1 MCVVWY
7 FMCCLCQFSSV
18 LDSIF
23 VSYKKQTYY
32 LNKINIMR
40 ATEYQGGKTF
50 TIVEKEIEQPNLGEV
65 RIKVAYAGVCGTDV
79 HIYHGMMDQR
89 VAMPLTI
96 GHEMSGVVDA
106 VGSGV
111 EGYEIGEKVVVR
123 PLDDRAVKA
132 SDKGFNHICEEL
144 KFIGIDSPGAM
155 QEYWNVPAFTL
166 HKLQETTDLK
176 LAALI
181 EPLSVAT
188 HDVRLSGL
196 TKGETA
202 VVIGGGP
209 IGLLV
214 AMVAKTKGAQ
224 VIISEVNPNR
234 VQKAID
240 LGFDAVSPVDID
252 LVSYVKEKTEGRL
265 ADVVF
270 EVAGVQ
276 PALDVM
282 TEVAGIRGRIVMVAI
297 HGQKKEID
305 LFKFF
310 WKELKLI
317 GARVYEKEDY
327 ETAIALVTANE
338 LPFEEMITDI
348 QPLSNIQQVFEDID
362 NNPEGLKVLMDCTL

>member
-1 MCVVWY
+1 
-7 FMCCLCQFSSV
+7 
-18 LDSIF
+18 
-23 VSYKKQTYY
+23 
-32 LNKINIMR
+32 MR
-40 ATEYQGGKTF
+40 ATEYIGNKSF
-50 TIVEKEIEQPNLGEV
+50 SVFEKEIPNPEKGEV
-65 RIKVAYAGVCGTDV
+65 RIKVAYVGVCGTDV
-79 HIYHGMMDQR
+79 HIYHGMMDKR
-89 VAMPLTI
+89 VNIPETI
-96 GHEMSGVVDA
+96 GHEMSGVIDA

-111 EGYEIGEKVVVR
+111 SNYNIGDKVVVR
-123 PLDDRAVKA
+123 PLDDRGAKP
-132 SDKGFNHICEEL
+132 SDKGFNHVCEDL

-155 QEYWNVPAFTL
+155 QQYWNVPAFTL
-166 HKLQETTDLK
+166 HKLKDNTDLK

-181 EPLSVAT
+181 EPLSVAA

-196 TKGETA
+196 TSDETA

-214 AMVAKTKGAQ
+214 AMVAKAQGAQ
-224 VIISEVNPNR
+224 VIISEVNKNR
-234 VQKAID
+234 IAKAQS
-240 LGFDAVSPVDID
+240 LGFDAVNPTDTNLVD
-252 LVSYVKEKTEGRL
+252 YVKEKTAGRL

-297 HGQKKEID
+297 HGEKKPVD

-327 ETAIALVTANE
+327 DYAIDLVTKNE
-338 LPFEEMITDI
+338 LPFEEMITDV
-348 QPLSNIQQVFEDID
+348 QPLSHIQKVFEAID
-362 NNPEGLKVLMDCTL
+362 NNPEGLKVLMDCQQ

>member
-1 MCVVWY
+1 
-7 FMCCLCQFSSV
+7 
-18 LDSIF
+18 
-23 VSYKKQTYY
+23 
-32 LNKINIMR
+32 MR
-40 ATEYQGGKTF
+40 ATEYRGNKTF
-50 TIVEKEIEQPNLGEV
+50 KVVEKEIVQPGADEV
-65 RIKVAYAGVCGTDV
+65 RIKVAYVGVCGTDV

-89 VAMPLTI
+89 VDTPLTI
-96 GHEMSGVVDA
+96 GHEMSGVIDA
-106 VGSGV
+106 VGANV
-111 EGYEIGEKVVVR
+111 TGYDVGEKVVVR
-123 PLDDRAVKA
+123 PLDDRAVKP
-132 SDKGFNHICEEL
+132 SDKGFNHICEDL

-166 HKLQETTDLK
+166 HKLKESTDLK

-181 EPLSVAT
+181 EPLSVAV

-196 TKGETA
+196 VKGETA

-214 AMVAKTKGAQ
+214 AMVAKTTGAQ
-224 VIISEVNPNR
+224 VIISEVNKNR
-234 VQKAID
+234 IAKAKE
-240 LGFDAVSPVDID
+240 LGFDAVSPLEVD
-252 LVSYVKEKTEGRL
+252 LVSYVKEKTAGSL

-317 GARVYEKEDY
+317 GARVYEEEDY
-327 ETAIALVTANE
+327 ETSIALVTANE
-338 LPFEEMITDI
+338 LPFEEMITDV

-362 NNPEGLKVLMDCTL
+362 NNPEGLKVLMDCQL

>member
-1 MCVVWY
+1 M
-7 FMCCLCQFSSV
+7 
-18 LDSIF
+18 
-23 VSYKKQTYY
+23 K
-32 LNKINIMR
+32 
-40 ATEYQGGKTF
+40 ATLYEGNKTF
-50 TIVEKEIEQPNLGEV
+50 KVIEKEIEQPGKGEV
-65 RIKVAYAGVCGTDV
+65 RIKVAYVGVCGTDV
-79 HIYHGMMDQR
+79 HIYHGMMDKR
-89 VAMPLTI
+89 VNIPETI
-96 GHEMSGVVDA
+96 GHEMSGVIDA
-106 VGSGV
+106 VGEGV
-111 EGYEIGEKVVVR
+111 SNFAIGDKVVVR
-123 PLDDRAVKA
+123 PLDDRLVKP

-166 HKLQETTDLK
+166 HKLKEDTDLK

-188 HDVRLSGL
+188 HDVRMSGL
-196 TKGETA
+196 KAGETA
-202 VVIGGGP
+202 VVLGGGP

-214 AMVAKTKGAQ
+214 AMVAKEVGAN
-224 VIISEVNPNR
+224 VIVSEVNEKR
-234 VQKAID
+234 ITKAKE
-240 LGFDAVSPVDID
+240 LGLNAVNPTKLD
-252 LVSYVKEKTEGRL
+252 LVKYVREQTEGRL

-297 HGQKKEID
+297 HGQKKEVD

-327 ETAIALVTANE
+327 EKSIKLITAND
-338 LPFEEMITDI
+338 LPFEDMITDV
-348 QPLSNIQQVFEDID
+348 QPLSNIQKVFENID
-362 NNPEGLKVLMDCTL
+362 NNPDGMKVLMDCTL

>member
-1 MCVVWY
+1 M
-7 FMCCLCQFSSV
+7 
-18 LDSIF
+18 
-23 VSYKKQTYY
+23 K
-32 LNKINIMR
+32 
-40 ATEYQGGKTF
+40 ATVYQGNKTF
-50 TIVEKEIEQPNLGEV
+50 KVIEKDIEQPAPGEV
-65 RIKVAYAGVCGTDV
+65 RIKVAYSGVCGTDV
-79 HIYHGMMDQR
+79 HIYHGMMDKR
-89 VAMPLTI
+89 VSMPQTI
-96 GHEMSGVVDA
+96 GHEMSGVIDA
-106 VGSGV
+106 VGAEVSGYAV
-111 EGYEIGEKVVVR
+111 GDKVVVR
-123 PLDDRAVKA
+123 PLDDTKVKP

-144 KFIGIDSPGAM
+144 NFIGIDSPGSM
-155 QEYWNVPAFTL
+155 QQYWNVPAFTL
-166 HKLQETTDLK
+166 HKLKANTDLK

-196 TKGETA
+196 IAGETA
-202 VVIGGGP
+202 VVLGGGP

-214 AMVAKTKGAQ
+214 AMVAKEVGAQ
-224 VIISEVNPNR
+224 VIISEVNPVR
-234 VQKAID
+234 ITMAKA
-240 LGFDAVSPVDID
+240 LGFDVVSPIEVD
-252 LVSYVKEKTEGRL
+252 LVEYVYNKTEGRK

-327 ETAIALVTANE
+327 EKSIALITANE
-338 LPFEEMITDI
+338 LPFEQMITDV
-348 QPLSNIQQVFEDID
+348 QPLSNIQQVFENID
-362 NNPEGLKVLMDCTL
+362 KNPDGLKVLMDCQL